1 MQENS
6 KHIRMLIAGLLA
18 NNDAKV
24 DQLTEAIVDSV
35 FQTKR
40 DVVSDALKEM
50 FQGDSSK

>member
-24 DQLTEAIVDSV
+24 EQITEAIVDSV
-35 FQTKR
+35 FQSKR
-40 DVVSDALKEM
+40 DVVYDALKEILR
-50 FQGDSSK
+50 GDSSK